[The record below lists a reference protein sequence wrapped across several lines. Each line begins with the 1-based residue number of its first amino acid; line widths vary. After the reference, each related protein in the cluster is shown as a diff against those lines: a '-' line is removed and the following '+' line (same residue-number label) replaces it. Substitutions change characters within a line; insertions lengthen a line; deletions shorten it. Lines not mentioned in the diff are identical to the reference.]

1 MTASLLYL
9 PTRSSSVGFKFKVEI
24 ACDATAP
31 ISYFFECESVD
42 KNRTIETMGAFMWKE
57 HLFVKTGM

>member
-31 ISYFFECESVD
+31 TSYFFECESVD
-42 KNRTIETMGAFMWKE
+42 KNRTIETMGAFM
-57 HLFVKTGM
+57 

>member
-1 MTASLLYL
+1 MSLFYMTASLLYL

-31 ISYFFECESVD
+31 TYFFECESVD
-42 KNRTIETMGAFMWKE
+42 KNRTIETMGAF
-57 HLFVKTGM
+57 V